1 MLKICTRRWKLKDL
15 SLHVQLRRV
24 LKLYQTKM
32 STPAGMYPFQV
43 LTRRKINQWNT
54 SLIDFSLLGKCPVPL
69 RTSLMTIL
77 SGQTTRKIRMRLAR
91 EAKKGEWPSR
101 MSIKWEYS
109 AKGTPFETT
118 TLKLFPTKIS
128 SSTSMHFN
136 IQLQRLKQ
144 VRKWLQKSLQQRSH
158 SVPRWMY
165 DRKEAKRE
173 KN

>member
-1 MLKICTRRWKLKDL
+1 MLKICTRRWILKDL

-32 STPAGMYPFQV
+32 STHAGMYPFQV
-43 LTRRKINQWNT
+43 LIRRRTNQWNT
-54 SLIDFSLLGKCPVPL
+54 SLIDFSLSGKCPAPL
-69 RTSLMTIL
+69 RISLMIIL
-77 SGQTTRKIRMRLAR
+77 SGPTTRKIRMRLAR
-91 EAKKGEWPSR
+91 EAKKEEWPSR
-101 MSIKWEYS
+101 MSIKWECS
-109 AKGTPFETT
+109 VKETPFETT

-144 VRKWLQKSLQQRSH
+144 VIKRLQKSLQQRSH
-158 SVPRWMY
+158 SVPRWMH